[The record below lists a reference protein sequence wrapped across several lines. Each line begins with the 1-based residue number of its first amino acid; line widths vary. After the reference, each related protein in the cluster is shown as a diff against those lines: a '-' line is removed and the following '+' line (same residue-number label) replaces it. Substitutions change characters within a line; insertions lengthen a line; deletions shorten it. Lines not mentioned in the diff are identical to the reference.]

1 MLRTI
6 KLSLLYFGIVFGVG
20 FVLGTIRVVFLVP
33 LMGERW
39 AELLEMPFMLVAII
53 YTAKYLVHR
62 YPLLPMRVWLSVGL
76 LALFILLSVEF
87 TIVLGLRGISLADYF
102 NSRDIISGSAYI
114 ISLVIYMLMPSYIYK
129 YHTKIS

>member
-39 AELLEMPFMLVAII
+39 AELLEMPFMLVAIT
-53 YTAKYLVHR
+53 YTAIYLVHR
-62 YPLLPMRVWLSVGL
+62 YPLLSMHDWLSVGIQ
-76 LALFILLSVEF
+76 ALFILLSVEF
-87 TIVLGLRGISLADYF
+87 TIILGLRGISLADYF
-102 NSRDIISGSAYI
+102 DSRDIISGSAYI
-114 ISLVIYMLMPSYIYK
+114 ISLVIYMLMPLYIYK
-129 YHTKIS
+129 YHTKIR